1 MRGILNDWITGLLV
15 AEGIPLLAFIYYLE
29 HRRRMYLLEKGCMIV
44 EPPERRA
51 ERRLCNGLF
60 LLLAGAFVLSVPALA
75 NICGIEVRPALEQVL
90 AGFLIASAGLSL
102 ILGTVLLQRTRMH
115 LRRRENYESHSIS
128 EAGRG
133 ATWK

>member
-1 MRGILNDWITGLLV
+1 MCGILNDWITGLLV

-29 HRRRMYLLEKGCMIV
+29 HRRRMYLLEKGCMIA

-60 LLLAGAFVLSVPALA
+60 LLLAGVFVLSVPALA
-75 NICGIEVRPALEQVL
+75 DIFGIEVRPALEQVL

-102 ILGTVLLQRTRMH
+102 ILGTVLLRRARMT
-115 LRRRENYESHSIS
+115 LKRPEDYGSHSVP
-128 EAGRG
+128 ETGRG
-133 ATWK
+133 APWK